1 MFLFRVLSLA
11 AKFGIAHC
19 YYLRTCLLTTTDKT
33 ENQVM
38 QLQNLVRDNFELFVR
53 CADGFDIFE
62 GASGANLETRLD
74 NLDALAE
81 SCSDQARKS
90 FKPLLDNTNE
100 VRKVQSALRV
110 LQRVGPVVQAPHQM
124 RQHLENGRFSQALKA
139 YRRVLIIDEH
149 CKIDLLNRV
158 KEKAGDAAR
167 EARRDL
173 EKRLSQEK
181 ISVNSLLEGIQDLTE
196 LLDLDVPP
204 DPREVLKVEDETGGE
219 ALPALPVGSFD
230 VGGLVINV
238 REHPPALACLLM
250 QAAHFRVLVTNTIE
264 KADQNATRIYH
275 GETLT
280 SIQGSEEA
288 ASVRQNTS
296 IDEMSVRTSE
306 SKKTAGSAGNQWKY
320 DVLDARVVA
329 TIRAV
334 DLMRTWLPRLLTI
347 GTAAREDEKRRA
359 ARVGRHRGD
368 GESQLTAFEVFLTN
382 ITPAV
387 SQLVDHTAFCT
398 LGSAVRTSGKKVKM
412 SFGSHSPDKLQ
423 SILKSPLPPVQ
434 STQCAKELAELV
446 RTVIESSAAANGLRH
461 ADNDHFDY
469 NLSPLDECR
478 VLAEEAVITV
488 ERRRCIFAFDV
499 CARTC
504 SSRASGSGKFDG
516 DALLKCLHTLS
527 EELYR
532 PEECASE
539 IEKGCEL
546 VVRRSCEGLASYVRD
561 RGDSARLRA
570 VAECADALAGTL
582 QDVVREVEYLGCNSQ
597 AVEEV
602 MEEDVMGLEGAMFD
616 EFLDNVRINVASCCK
631 VGWMGMIDGADI
643 ASSAFPPY
651 LSASLLAIVRC
662 RAQVEKA
669 LGDKVRRLEGMT
681 YQFLALATAA
691 DAVSIGICDE
701 VKTRKTHLKVKQADR
716 MANELQFL
724 MNILKSYISD
734 EGLSLLEGTRR
745 TLCSR
750 AGRGGKAI
758 DDGPDGLAAIEE
770 LERLGR
776 VYVLCLGD

>member
-1 MFLFRVLSLA
+1 
-11 AKFGIAHC
+11 
-19 YYLRTCLLTTTDKT
+19 
-33 ENQVM
+33 M
-38 QLQNLVRDNFELFVR
+38 QLQNLVRDNFALFVR
-53 CADGFDIFE
+53 CADGIDIFK
-62 GASGANLETRLD
+62 GATGANLETRLD

-149 CKIDLLNRV
+149 CKIDLFNRV
-158 KEKAGDAAR
+158 KEKAADVAR
-167 EARRDL
+167 EARRDM
-173 EKRLSQEK
+173 EKRLSQDK
-181 ISVNSLLEGIQDLTE
+181 VSVNSLLEGIQSLTE
-196 LLDLDVPP
+196 LLDLDIPP

-219 ALPALPVGSFD
+219 ALPDLPVGSFD

-238 REHPPALACLLM
+238 REHPPALACLLL
-250 QAAHFRVLVTNTIE
+250 QAAHFRVLVTNTI
-264 KADQNATRIYH
+264 KQADENATRIYH

-280 SIQGSEEA
+280 AIQGDEETT
-288 ASVRQNTS
+288 VRLNVS
-296 IDEMSVRTSE
+296 ADEMSVRTTE
-306 SKKTAGSAGNQWKY
+306 TKKTAGSVGNHWKY

-334 DLMRTWLPRLLTI
+334 EVARTWLPRLLTI

-359 ARVGRHRGD
+359 ARVGRRRGD
-368 GESQLTAFEVFLTN
+368 DASQLTAFEVFLTN

-387 SQLVDHTAFCT
+387 SQLVDHTAFCA
-398 LGSAVRTSGKKVKM
+398 LGSATRASGKKVKM

-423 SILKSPLPPVQ
+423 SLLKSPLPPVQ
-434 STQCAKELAELV
+434 STQCAKELADLV
-446 RTVIESSAAANGLRH
+446 RTVIESSAGANSLRH
-461 ADNDHFDY
+461 ASNEHFEY

-478 VLAEEAVITV
+478 VLAEEAVIAV

-527 EELYR
+527 EELSR

-539 IEKGCEL
+539 VEKGCEL

-582 QDVVREVEYLGCNSQ
+582 QDVVREVEYLGCNAQ

-602 MEEDVMGLEGAMFD
+602 MEEDIMGLEGAMFD
-616 EFLDNVRINVASCCK
+616 EFLDNVRMNVAGCCK
-631 VGWMGMIDGADI
+631 VGWMGIVDSGEDAVPPV
-643 ASSAFPPY
+643 FPAY

-669 LGDKVRRLEGMT
+669 LGNKVRRTEGMT

-691 DAVSIGICDE
+691 DSVAIGICDE
-701 VKTRKTHLKVKQADR
+701 VKARKTQLKVQQADR
-716 MANELQFL
+716 MANEFQFL
-724 MNILKSYISD
+724 MNTLKSYLSD
-734 EGLSLLEGTRR
+734 EGLSLLDGTRR

-750 AGRGGKAI
+750 AGRGGGVQG
-758 DDGPDGLAAIEE
+758 DGPEGLAALED

>member
-1 MFLFRVLSLA
+1 MFSDPVCFSSFA
-11 AKFGIAHC
+11 
-19 YYLRTCLLTTTDKT
+19 DKT

-53 CADGFDIFE
+53 CADGIDIFE
-62 GASGANLETRLD
+62 GASGASLETRLD

-100 VRKVQSALRV
+100 VRKVQSALKV

-149 CKIDLLNRV
+149 CKIDLFNRV
-158 KEKAGDAAR
+158 KEKAADAAR

-173 EKRLSQEK
+173 EKRLAQDK
-181 ISVNSLLEGIQDLTE
+181 ISVNTLLEAIQDLAE

-204 DPREVLKVEDETGGE
+204 DPREVLKVEDEKGGE
-219 ALPALPVGSFD
+219 ALPELPVGTFD

-238 REHPPALACLLM
+238 REHPPALACLLL
-250 QAAHFRVLVTNTIE
+250 QAAHFRTLVSSTIE

-288 ASVRQNTS
+288 SVRLNTS
-296 IDEMSVRTSE
+296 ADEMSVRTSE
-306 SKKTAGSAGNQWKY
+306 SKKTVSSAGNQWKY

-334 DLMRTWLPRLLTI
+334 EVIRTWLPRLLTI

-368 GESQLTAFEVFLTN
+368 EGEQLTAFEVFLTN

-387 SQLVDHTAFCT
+387 SQLVDHTAFCA
-398 LGSAVRTSGKKVKM
+398 LGSATRTSGKKIKM

-423 SILKSPLPPVQ
+423 SLLKSPLPPAQ
-434 STQCAKELAELV
+434 STQCAKELADLV

-461 ADNDHFDY
+461 AGNDHFDY

-478 VLAEEAVITV
+478 VLAEEAVTTV

-499 CARTC
+499 CSRTC
-504 SSRASGSGKFDG
+504 SNRASGSGKFDG

-570 VAECADALAGTL
+570 VAECADALDGTL

-597 AVEEV
+597 GVEEV

-616 EFLDNVRINVASCCK
+616 EFLDNVRDDVASCCK
-631 VGWMGMIDGADI
+631 VGWMGMVDDAEVA
-643 ASSAFPPY
+643 ASTFPAY
-651 LSASLLAIVRC
+651 LSASLLAIVRR

-669 LGDKVRRLEGMT
+669 LGTKIRRLEGMT
-681 YQFLALATAA
+681 YQFLSLATAA
-691 DAVSIGICDE
+691 DAVAIGICDE
-701 VKTRKTHLKVKQADR
+701 VKARKTHLKVKQADR

-724 MNILKSYISD
+724 MNTLKPYLSE
-734 EGLSLLEGTRR
+734 EGLALLDGTRR

-750 AGRGGKAI
+750 AGRGSGAVEGG
-758 DDGPDGLAAIEE
+758 GPEGLAALED

>member
-1 MFLFRVLSLA
+1 
-11 AKFGIAHC
+11 
-19 YYLRTCLLTTTDKT
+19 
-33 ENQVM
+33 M
-38 QLQNLVRDNFELFVR
+38 QLQNLVRDNFDLFVR
-53 CADGFDIFE
+53 CADGIDVFK

-81 SCSDQARKS
+81 SCSDQAKKS

-100 VRKVQSALRV
+100 VRKVQSALKV
-110 LQRVGPVVQAPHQM
+110 LQRVGPVVQAPQQM

-149 CKIDLLNRV
+149 CKIDLFNRV
-158 KEKAGDAAR
+158 KEKASDAAR

-173 EKRLSQEK
+173 EKRLAQDK
-181 ISVNSLLEGIQDLTE
+181 IPVASLLEGIQDLTE
-196 LLDLDVPP
+196 LLDLDIPP
-204 DPREVLKVEDETGGE
+204 DPREVLKVEDEKGGE
-219 ALPALPVGSFD
+219 ALPELPIGSFD
-230 VGGLVINV
+230 IGGLVINV
-238 REHPPALACLLM
+238 REHPPALACLLL

-264 KADQNATRIYH
+264 KADKNATRIYH
-275 GETLT
+275 GETLA

-288 ASVRQNTS
+288 SVRLNTS
-296 IDEMSVRTSE
+296 VDDMASVRTSE
-306 SKKTAGSAGNQWKY
+306 SKKTAGSTGNQWKY

-334 DLMRTWLPRLLTI
+334 DVVRTWLPRLLAI

-359 ARVGRHRGD
+359 ARVGRQHRGED
-368 GESQLTAFEVFLTN
+368 GEQLTAFEVFLTN

-387 SQLVDHTAFCT
+387 SQLVDHTAFCA
-398 LGSAVRTSGKKVKM
+398 LGSATRTNGKKVKM

-423 SILKSPLPPVQ
+423 SLLKSPLPPVQ

-446 RTVIESSAAANGLRH
+446 RTVIESSSAANGLRH
-461 ADNDHFDY
+461 AGNDHFDY

-516 DALLKCLHTLS
+516 EALLKCLHTLS
-527 EELYR
+527 EELSR
-532 PEECASE
+532 PDECASE
-539 IEKGCEL
+539 VEKGCEL
-546 VVRRSCEGLASYVRD
+546 VVRRACEGLASYVRD

-570 VAECADALAGTL
+570 VAECADALSGTL
-582 QDVVREVEYLGCNSQ
+582 QDVVREVEYLGGNSQ
-597 AVEEV
+597 AVEEL
-602 MEEDVMGLEGAMFD
+602 MDEDILGLEGAMFD
-616 EFLDNVRINVASCCK
+616 EFLDNTRVNVASCCK
-631 VGWMGMIDGADI
+631 AGWMGMVDDENVDMSG
-643 ASSAFPPY
+643 FPAY
-651 LSASLLAIVRC
+651 LSAALLAIVRC

-669 LGDKVRRLEGMT
+669 LGNKLRRIDGMT

-691 DAVSIGICDE
+691 DAVAIGICDE

-724 MNILKSYISD
+724 MNTLKTYLSD
-734 EGLSLLEGTRR
+734 EGMSMLDGTRR

-750 AGRGGKAI
+750 AGRGADKGGGA
-758 DDGPDGLAAIEE
+758 DGLAALEE

>member
-1 MFLFRVLSLA
+1 
-11 AKFGIAHC
+11 
-19 YYLRTCLLTTTDKT
+19 
-33 ENQVM
+33 M

-53 CADGFDIFE
+53 CADGIDIFK
-62 GASGANLETRLD
+62 GASGANLETRLA

-81 SCSDQARKS
+81 SCSDQAKKS

-100 VRKVQSALRV
+100 VRKVQSALKV

-124 RQHLENGRFSQALKA
+124 RQHMENGRFSQALKA

-149 CKIDLLNRV
+149 CKIDLFNRV
-158 KEKAGDAAR
+158 KEKASDAAR

-173 EKRLSQEK
+173 EKRLSQDK
-181 ISVNSLLEGIQDLTE
+181 ISVSSLLEGIQDLAE

-204 DPREVLKVEDETGGE
+204 DPREVLKVEDEKGGE
-219 ALPALPVGSFD
+219 ALPELPVGSFD
-230 VGGLVINV
+230 IGGLIINV
-238 REHPPALACLLM
+238 RDHPPALACLLL
-250 QAAHFRVLVTNTIE
+250 QAAHFRTLVAKTIE
-264 KADQNATRIYH
+264 QADQNATRIYH

-280 SIQGSEEA
+280 SIQGSED
-288 ASVRQNTS
+288 ASVRLNTS
-296 IDEMSVRTSE
+296 ADDMTVRTME
-306 SKKTAGSAGNQWKY
+306 SKKTAGSVGNQWKY

-334 DLMRTWLPRLLTI
+334 DVIKTWLPRLLTI

-368 GESQLTAFEVFLTN
+368 DGEQLTAFEVFLTN

-387 SQLVDHTAFCT
+387 SQLVDHTAFCA
-398 LGSAVRTSGKKVKM
+398 LGSATRTSGKKVKM

-423 SILKSPLPPVQ
+423 SLLKSPLPPVQ

-461 ADNDHFDY
+461 AGNEHFDY

-504 SSRASGSGKFDG
+504 SSKASGSGKFDG

-527 EELYR
+527 EELSR
-532 PEECASE
+532 PEECANE
-539 IEKGCEL
+539 VEKGCEL

-570 VAECADALAGTL
+570 VAECADALSGTL
-582 QDVVREVEYLGCNSQ
+582 QDVVREVEYLGGNSQ
-597 AVEEV
+597 AVEEL
-602 MEEDVMGLEGAMFD
+602 MDEDILGLEGAMFD
-616 EFLDNVRINVASCCK
+616 EFLDNTRENVASCCK
-631 VGWMGMIDGADI
+631 PGWMGMVEDEDVDA
-643 ASSAFPPY
+643 SAFPAY
-651 LSASLLAIVRC
+651 LSAALLAIVRC

-669 LGDKVRRLEGMT
+669 LGNKVRRIEGMT

-691 DAVSIGICDE
+691 DAVAIGICDE
-701 VKTRKTHLKVKQADR
+701 VKARKTHLKVKQADR
-716 MANELQFL
+716 LANELQFL
-724 MNILKSYISD
+724 MNTLKTY
-734 EGLSLLEGTRR
+734 LSEECIAMLDGTRK

-750 AGRGGKAI
+750 AGRGTEKGG
-758 DDGPDGLAAIEE
+758 GPEGLAALED

>member
-1 MFLFRVLSLA
+1 
-11 AKFGIAHC
+11 
-19 YYLRTCLLTTTDKT
+19 
-33 ENQVM
+33 M

-53 CADGFDIFE
+53 CADGIDIFK

-81 SCSDQARKS
+81 SCSDQAKKS

-100 VRKVQSALRV
+100 VRKVQSALKV

-149 CKIDLLNRV
+149 CKIDLFNRV
-158 KEKAGDAAR
+158 KEKASDAAR

-181 ISVNSLLEGIQDLTE
+181 ISVSSLLEGIQDLAE

-204 DPREVLKVEDETGGE
+204 DPREVLKVEDEKGGE
-219 ALPALPVGSFD
+219 ALPELPIGSFD
-230 VGGLVINV
+230 IGGLVIYV
-238 REHPPALACLLM
+238 REHPPALACLLL
-250 QAAHFRVLVTNTIE
+250 QAAHFRVLVANTIE

-288 ASVRQNTS
+288 SVRLNTS
-296 IDEMSVRTSE
+296 VDEMSVHTSA
-306 SKKTAGSAGNQWKY
+306 SKKTVSSAGNQWKY

-334 DLMRTWLPRLLTI
+334 DVMRTWLPRLLTI

-368 GESQLTAFEVFLTN
+368 DGEQLTAFEVFLTN

-387 SQLVDHTAFCT
+387 SQLVDHTAFCA
-398 LGSAVRTSGKKVKM
+398 LGSATRTSGKKVKM

-423 SILKSPLPPVQ
+423 SLLKSPLPPVQ

-461 ADNDHFDY
+461 AGNDHFDY

-527 EELYR
+527 EELSR

-539 IEKGCEL
+539 VEKGCEL
-546 VVRRSCEGLASYVRD
+546 VVRRACEGLASYVRD

-570 VAECADALAGTL
+570 VAECADALSSTL
-582 QDVVREVEYLGCNSQ
+582 QDVVREIEYLGCNSQ

-602 MEEDVMGLEGAMFD
+602 LEEDVMGLEGAMFD
-616 EFLDNVRINVASCCK
+616 EFLDNVRENVAGCCRA
-631 VGWMGMIDGADI
+631 GWMGMVDDEDVDT
-643 ASSAFPPY
+643 SAFPAY

-669 LGDKVRRLEGMT
+669 LGTKVRRIEGMT

-691 DAVSIGICDE
+691 DAVAIGICDE
-701 VKTRKTHLKVKQADR
+701 VKTRRTHLKVKQADR

-724 MNILKSYISD
+724 MNTLKTYLSD
-734 EGLSLLEGTRR
+734 EGLDMLDGTRR

-750 AGRGGKAI
+750 AGRGAVKGG
-758 DDGPDGLAAIEE
+758 GPEGLAALED